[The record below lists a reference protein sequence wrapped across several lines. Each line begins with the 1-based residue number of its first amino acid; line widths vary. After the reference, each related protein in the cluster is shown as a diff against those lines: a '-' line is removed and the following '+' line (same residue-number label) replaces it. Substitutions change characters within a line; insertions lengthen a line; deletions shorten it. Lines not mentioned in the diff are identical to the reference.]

1 MSWISANLPQQH
13 RHMYRSVNQGI
24 AEMIIFKKSFRKIFS
39 DVISDTEVLDQF
51 YTTEI
56 FFVLVIALMETPLT
70 LVSKMEKLKFMAM
83 LGVGGIV
90 IFILTFV
97 FFFITVSIDDNPAN
111 NPVGSMSM
119 FPDNWFQAA
128 AAVPNVLLALSFQ
141 MNLFPIYKG
150 MRNVTDS
157 KMAKATL
164 AGIIFCCISYL
175 VVGIMGYDYVGHKVS
190 ANFLESLSYDKI

>member
-1 MSWISANLPQQH
+1 
-13 RHMYRSVNQGI
+13 MYRSVNQGI

-39 DVISDTEVLDQF
+39 DVITDTEVLDQF

-56 FFVLVIALMETPLT
+56 FFVLVIAIMETPLT

-111 NPVGSMSM
+111 NPAGSMSM
-119 FPDNWFQAA
+119 FPDNWF
-128 AAVPNVLLALSFQ
+128 
-141 MNLFPIYKG
+141 
-150 MRNVTDS
+150 
-157 KMAKATL
+157 
-164 AGIIFCCISYL
+164 
-175 VVGIMGYDYVGHKVS
+175 
-190 ANFLESLSYDKI
+190 